1 MMNVPVTVCAWNG
14 ELILSPLEHQI
25 RLYTSFRLLSFFAET
40 SDTPQ
45 LFLGIFLTFKERE
58 SIIT

>member
-40 SDTPQ
+40 ADTPQ
-45 LFLGIFLTFKERE
+45 LYFWNFSYFQRA
-58 SIIT
+58 